1 MYMDIILKTAL
12 FALIGLFVIATV
24 VMNSSAVSRG
34 VSRSAPTSSVCNI
47 LYPAPCN
54 SVEPW

>member
-1 MYMDIILKTAL
+1 MYIDIIWKTAL
-12 FALIGLFVIATV
+12 FTFIGLFVIAAV

-34 VSRSAPTSSVCNI
+34 VTRSAPTSSVCNI
-47 LYPAPCN
+47 LYPTPCN